1 MKDDLLSSSPNC
13 SNTFVVRRFSC
24 QNKIMIPKEQAA
36 QLIVDSI
43 ALMVI
48 KVAEITET
56 ETKYKKQELLEA
68 VIKRLNEIV

>member
-1 MKDDLLSSSPNC
+1 
-13 SNTFVVRRFSC
+13 
-24 QNKIMIPKEQAA
+24 MIPKEQAA

-48 KVAEITET
+48 NVAAITET
-56 ETKYKKQELLEA
+56 ETNYKKQELLEA

>member
-1 MKDDLLSSSPNC
+1 
-13 SNTFVVRRFSC
+13 
-24 QNKIMIPKEQAA
+24 MIPKEQAA

-68 VIKRLNEIV
+68 VIKILNEIV